1 MNLFDLRRLD
11 VHYFNTFS
19 LLQILANRK
28 KEVDEMVGLDQEA
41 RKRLLGSIKTPVSI
55 ILHNFC
61 LNIFRM
67 ELLLKTLICTLYVL
81 RKIQL
86 S

>member
-19 LLQILANRK
+19 LLQILANCK

-41 RKRLLGSIKTPVSI
+41 RKRLLGSIKTPVSN
-55 ILHNFC
+55 ILHIFC